1 MVRRK
6 YLTATS
12 QLYRQLYKILRGHLM
27 QQEET
32 SYLKAKTNILI
43 LNVNPTSW
51 SILKDLLLQ
60 TYHRQRP
67 FFDILKINLD
77 VPISR

>member
-1 MVRRK
+1 
-6 YLTATS
+6 
-12 QLYRQLYKILRGHLM
+12 M

-51 SILKDLLLQ
+51 SILEDLLLQ

-67 FFDILKINLD
+67 FFDILKINFDVGLFLD
-77 VPISR
+77 DL